1 LAGVAITNNPVD
13 TIGSPKVLYLFGQ
26 ESRKKL
32 AISKK
37 SRWISNNKT
46 SNDKT
51 NTP

>member
-1 LAGVAITNNPVD
+1 MTTTNNPVD
-13 TIGSPKVLYLFGQ
+13 TIGSRKVLYLFGQ

-32 AISKK
+32 AISK
-37 SRWISNNKT
+37 SLWISNKT